1 MGLILKYSV
10 ENITQQ
16 VNAAAW
22 QANDP
27 YMDGFVGWG
36 IKQDLYRIK
45 WCVEDA
51 LRRCPEYTPEAEWL
65 KEQEKL
71 KVMRI
76 LKDGTP

>member
-1 MGLILKYSV
+1 MGLILQYSV
-10 ENITQQ
+10 EKIVQQ
-16 VNAAAW
+16 INAASY

-27 YMDGFVGWG
+27 YMDGFVTFG

-45 WCVEDA
+45 WATEEA
-51 LRRCPEYTPEAEWL
+51 LRRCPEYAGEQEWL

-76 LKDGTP
+76 LKNGTP